1 VSPGLPNVLAFDVL
15 RLEGQ
20 ITLVSANSLRSVRRS
35 AAAVVSVAGLLALS
49 ACGSDPESTS
59 SSTPGASD
67 SASTSASSGADCPT
81 GTLNAEGS
89 TAQKNAIEEV
99 IAKYNDKCPD
109 VTVNYNPTGSGAGV
123 KQFIAGQVDFGGS
136 DSALKTKPKDGKIE
150 VDEAKKRCQGNPAL
164 NLPTVVGPIAVEYN
178 VPGVD
183 KLILDGPTAAK
194 VFQGTIKTWNDA
206 AIAKL
211 NPGAKL
217 PAAPIAVF
225 FRSDESGTTE
235 NFAKYLAAAGGGNW
249 KAEPAKKWTG
259 TGAGKEKS
267 SGVTEAVKSTKN
279 SITYS
284 EWSYAVDA
292 KLGVAQ
298 IDTGAGAVELTAESA
313 SKGLAQAKIEGTGND
328 LRLKIDYTTK
338 APGAYPIILV
348 TYELVCSKGQPADK
362 VALLKSFLGFY
373 VSADGQSILN
383 GLSYGPLPEELRAKV
398 DAAVQSI
405 S

>member
-1 VSPGLPNVLAFDVL
+1 MSY

-20 ITLVSANSLRSVRRS
+20 TTLVSVNSLRSVRRS
-35 AAAVVSVAGLLALS
+35 AAAIVSVAGLLALS
-49 ACGSDPESTS
+49 ACGSDPETS

-67 SASTSASSGADCPT
+67 SASTSASSGGDCPT

-89 TAQKNAIEEV
+89 SAQKNAIEEV
-99 IAKYNDKCPD
+99 ITKYNADKCAD
-109 VTVNYNPTGSGAGV
+109 VTVNYNPTGSGAGI
-123 KQFIAGQVDFGGS
+123 KQFNAGQVDFGGS

-150 VDEAKKRCQGNPAL
+150 VDEAKKRCQGNDAL
-164 NLPTVVGPIAVEYN
+164 NLPMVIGPIAIEYN

-235 NFAKYLAAAGGGNW
+235 NFTKYLAAAGGGAW
-249 KAEPAKKWTG
+249 KGEPAKKWTG
-259 TGAGKEKS
+259 AGAGKEKS
-267 SGVTEAVKSTKN
+267 SGVTEAVKTTKN

-298 IDTGAGAVELTAESA
+298 IDTGAGAVELSPESA
-313 SKGLAQAKIEGTGND
+313 SKAVGAAKIEGTGND

-348 TYELVCSKGQPADK
+348 TYEITCSKGLPADK
-362 VALLKSFLGFY
+362 VALVKSFLGYF
-373 VSADGQSILN
+373 VSADGQSILT
-383 GLSYGPLPEELRAKV
+383 GLSYAPLPEELRAKV
-398 DAAVQSI
+398 DTAVQSI